1 MTSNGSYLFC
11 KTKFSTPGISVIGI
25 VDEIPKNINPNL
37 EYYKYVYFSNE
48 KLFVMESYLDKN
60 TVRINNNFVSPNTYA
75 ITINQFKSLI
85 ISTNDHFDKKK
96 ENKEEYGYIYCMT
109 NESTPGIFNIGFT
122 NEAPLTLL
130 KKANN
135 STRKK
140 TKGMRFK
147 LGFYKYVSL
156 PREKIS
162 AIKKQLKQSTH
173 AMNKNFTRPDT
184 YTINIREFKDLFAK
198 VDDYYDST
206 DTSSGSESE
215 AL

>member
-11 KTKFSTPGISVIGI
+11 KTKVSTPGISVIGI
-25 VDEIPKNINPNL
+25 VDEIPKNFNKNL

-60 TVRINNNFVSPNTYA
+60 TARINNNFIGPNTYA
-75 ITINQFKSLI
+75 ITIDQFKALI
-85 ISTNDHFDKKK
+85 INTNDHFDKKK

-109 NESTPGIFNIGFT
+109 KESTPDIFNIGFT
-122 NEAPLTLL
+122 TDTPLTLL

-147 LGFYKYVSL
+147 LGFYKYVSF
-156 PREKIS
+156 PREKMY
-162 AIKKQLKQSTH
+162 AIKKQLKQKTSG
-173 AMNKNFTRPDT
+173 MNKNFTRPDT
-184 YTINIREFKDLFAK
+184 YAINIRDFKDLFAD
-198 VDDYYDST
+198 VDDYYDSS
-206 DTSSGSESE
+206 DTSSGTDCEGI
-215 AL
+215 